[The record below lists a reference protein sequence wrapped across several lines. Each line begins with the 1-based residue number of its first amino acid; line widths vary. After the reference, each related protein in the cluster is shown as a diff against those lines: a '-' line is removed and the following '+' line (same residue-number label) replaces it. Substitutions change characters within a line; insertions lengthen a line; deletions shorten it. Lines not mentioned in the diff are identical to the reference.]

1 MTRAGNISML
11 ALNRPGWSAV
21 SRPLRSQTHD
31 VVTRRAPSDRMR
43 KATGAH
49 SALPADGGDVATE
62 FGVSEL
68 WDPVVRRDPH
78 RFYDRVR
85 ATGKPVLQIDPAG
98 NRFWMIAGHADVL
111 EGLRHPAIGH
121 EIHRRCPG
129 GRQPARHELSEVA
142 RIEARQLISLD
153 PPDHTRLRGLV
164 SGGFTARAVARLE
177 PWISQLADRLVAR
190 ARQQGRIDGIADL
203 ADPVPVNVI
212 AELVGIPEPDRPQF
226 RAWSAAIVSASID
239 SSAATL
245 AFAAYLDELAARRR
259 AVPAD
264 DLISQLVAHEEQ
276 GDRLDRDELVALVQL
291 LLIAGQETTV
301 DLISNGIRLLLTHP
315 DQWQALRDDPLLAAA
330 VVEETLRFRGPVEIV
345 PPRFAL
351 EDVEIAGGRIP
362 AFDRVGLSLW
372 GANRDPTVFDRPH
385 VFDIHRTD
393 VRKHIAF
400 GHGIHFC
407 LGAHLARLE
416 SRIMF
421 ERIAQQLP
429 NLRLAVDPAVLDGF
443 RLHHDGLPLQV

>member
-1 MTRAGNISML
+1 MA
-11 ALNRPGWSAV
+11 
-21 SRPLRSQTHD
+21 
-31 VVTRRAPSDRMR
+31 
-43 KATGAH
+43 
-49 SALPADGGDVATE
+49 ADIGI
-62 FGVSEL
+62 SEL
-68 WDPVVRRDPH
+68 WDPAVRRDPH

-85 ATGKPVLQIDPAG
+85 DSGQPVLQVDPAG
-98 NRFWMIAGHADVL
+98 NRFWVIAGYADVL
-111 EGLRHPAIGH
+111 AGLRHPAIGH
-121 EIHRRCPG
+121 EVHRHCPHME
-129 GRQPARHELSEVA
+129 QPAPEHRSEAA

-177 PWISQLADRLVAR
+177 PWITDLADRLVAQ
-190 ARQQGRIDGIADL
+190 ARERGRIDGVRDL

-212 AELVGIPEPDRPQF
+212 AELVGVPEPDRGRF

-239 SSAATL
+239 GPAAT
-245 AFAAYLDELAARRR
+245 AEFGAYLDDLAAQRR
-259 AVPAD
+259 AAPTD
-264 DLISQLVAHEEQ
+264 DLISQLVALEEG

-291 LLIAGQETTV
+291 LLVAGQETTV
-301 DLISNGIRLLLTHP
+301 DLIVNGIRLLLTHP
-315 DQWQALRDDPLLAAA
+315 EQWQDLRKDPSLAAA
-330 VVEETLRFRGPVEIV
+330 VVEETLRYRGPVEIV
-345 PPRFAL
+345 PPRFAFR
-351 EDVEIAGGRIP
+351 DIEIAGGRIP

-372 GANRDPTVFDRPH
+372 GANRDPSVFDRPH

-429 NLRLAVDPAVLDGF
+429 GLRLAVDPADLDGF
-443 RLHHDGLPLQV
+443 RLHQDGLPLQV

>member
-1 MTRAGNISML
+1 M
-11 ALNRPGWSAV
+11 
-21 SRPLRSQTHD
+21 
-31 VVTRRAPSDRMR
+31 
-43 KATGAH
+43 
-49 SALPADGGDVATE
+49 VAE

-68 WDPVVRRDPH
+68 WDPAVRRDPH
-78 RFYDRVR
+78 GFYDRVR
-85 ATGKPVLQIDPAG
+85 DSGGPVLQIDPAG
-98 NRFWMIAGHADVL
+98 NPFWVIAGHADVL

-121 EIHRRCPG
+121 EVHRHSPG
-129 GRQPARHELSEVA
+129 SWQPALHELSEVA
-142 RIEARQLISLD
+142 RIEARQLINLD

-177 PWISQLADRLVAR
+177 PWIGDLADRLVAR
-190 ARQQGRIDGIADL
+190 ARQQGRIDGITDL

-212 AELVGIPEPDRPQF
+212 AELVGIPESDRPRF

-239 SSAATL
+239 GPAATME
-245 AFAAYLDELAARRR
+245 FGAYLDELAARRR

-264 DLISQLVAHEEQ
+264 DLISQLVAIEEQ

-291 LLIAGQETTV
+291 LLVAGQETTV
-301 DLISNGIRLLLTHP
+301 DMIVNGIRLLLTHP
-315 DQWQALRDDPLLAAA
+315 EQWQALRDDPSLAAA

-345 PPRFAL
+345 PPRFTF
-351 EDVEIAGGRIP
+351 EDIEIAGGRIP

-372 GANRDPTVFDRPH
+372 GANRDPAVFERPH

-429 NLRLAVDPAVLDGF
+429 GLRLAADSADLDGF
-443 RLHHDGLPLQV
+443 RLHQDGLPLEV

>member
-1 MTRAGNISML
+1 MA
-11 ALNRPGWSAV
+11 A
-21 SRPLRSQTHD
+21 Q
-31 VVTRRAPSDRMR
+31 
-43 KATGAH
+43 
-49 SALPADGGDVATE
+49 

-68 WDPVVRRDPH
+68 WDPAVRRDPH
-78 RFYDRVR
+78 PFYDRVR
-85 ATGKPVLQIDPAG
+85 AAGRPVLQVDPAG
-98 NRFWMIAGHADVL
+98 TRFWVIAGHSDVL
-111 EGLRHPAIGH
+111 QALRHPAIGH
-121 EIHRRCPG
+121 EIQRHCPG
-129 GRQPARHELSEVA
+129 GRRPAPHELSELA
-142 RIEARQLISLD
+142 RIESRQLINLD

-177 PWISQLADRLVAR
+177 PWISQLADQLVAR
-190 ARQQGRIDGIADL
+190 ARQLGRLDGIADL

-212 AELVGIPEPDRPQF
+212 AELVGIPEQDRSQF
-226 RAWSAAIVSASID
+226 RAWSAAIVSAGNG

-245 AFAAYLDELAARRR
+245 AFGAYLDELAARRR

-264 DLISQLVAHEEQ
+264 DLISELVTIEDR
-276 GDRLDRDELVALVQL
+276 GDQLDRDELVALVQL
-291 LLIAGQETTV
+291 LLVAGQETTV
-301 DLISNGIRLLLTHP
+301 DLIGNGIRLLLTHP
-315 DQWQALRDDPLLAAA
+315 AQWQALRDDPLLAAA

-351 EDVEIAGGRIP
+351 QDVELAGGRIP
-362 AFDRVGLSLW
+362 AYDRVALSLW
-372 GANRDPTVFDRPH
+372 GANRDPGVFDRPH

-416 SRIMF
+416 SRIMI

-429 NLRLAVDPAVLDGF
+429 DLRLAVDPADLDGF
-443 RLHHDGLPLQV
+443 RLHHDQLPLAV